1 MAQAQRKGLQ
11 SWQWVMLAGF
21 ILWLAV
27 FIAHRLRLIPEELA
41 LIPLI
46 ALSAVQLVAGL
57 TILQGAC
64 EALILG
70 VERLGARYRW
80 DSFIAGTIGEIA
92 SNLPEFV
99 VIAFLVRVDALMAFL
114 LAVVAIYSNA
124 LAFSVYSFFLPKD
137 VKGKFLMPDP
147 ITRAGTEVLIA
158 GSGIALVIGF
168 VFLAL
173 RSEAHKTELN
183 RFDLGLLGI
192 VLLVI
197 FGFYLY
203 SLMHYYSKQED
214 EDKAAPLDPVMHNVS
229 WLAILGILGLGTAAA
244 FVGGERISAF
254 ADSALHRISLPQV
267 PTALIL
273 AFFAGVSEY
282 LMVIKAHRKH
292 EMGIALSNVFG
303 AITQQMFLVFPF
315 TVLAVAA
322 IGATIPINFVTTISL
337 ILLFPVFFVLFEYLE
352 EDHTLNNLDAAGMVG
367 IFALIVYVLLF
378 MSGVKG
384 G

>member
-1 MAQAQRKGLQ
+1 MAHARQKGLQ
-11 SWQWVMLAGF
+11 NWQWVMIAGF
-21 ILWLAV
+21 ILWLALFV
-27 FIAHRLRLIPEELA
+27 AHKLHMIPEEMA
-41 LIPLI
+41 MGTLI
-46 ALSAVQLVAGL
+46 AISALQLIAGL
-57 TILQGAC
+57 TLLQGAC

-114 LAVVAIYSNA
+114 IAVVAIYSNA

-183 RFDLGLLGI
+183 RVDLGLIAL
-192 VLLVI
+192 VLFVV
-197 FGFYLY
+197 FGFYIY

-214 EDKAAPLDPVMHNVS
+214 EDKAEPLDPAMHSVS
-229 WLAILGILGLGTAAA
+229 WSAIISMLALGTAGA
-244 FVGGERISAF
+244 FVGGESISAF

-282 LMVIKAHRKH
+282 LMVFKAHRKG
-292 EMGIALSNVFG
+292 ELGIALSNVFG

-315 TVLAVAA
+315 TALFIALM
-322 IGATIPINFVTTISL
+322 GATIPINFVTTISL

-384 G
+384 

>member
-1 MAQAQRKGLQ
+1 MAHARNKGLQ
-11 SWQWVMLAGF
+11 TWQWVMMAGF
-21 ILWLAV
+21 IVWLALTGARILH
-27 FIAHRLRLIPEELA
+27 FIPDEMA
-41 LIPLI
+41 LPTLI
-46 ALSAVQLVAGL
+46 ALGAAQLIAGF

-70 VERLGARYRW
+70 VERLGARFRW

-99 VIAFLVRVDALMAFL
+99 VIAFLVLIDPLAAFL
-114 LAVVAIYSNA
+114 IAVVAIYFNA

-173 RSEAHKTELN
+173 HSESHKTELN
-183 RFDLGLLGI
+183 RYDLALI
-192 VLLVI
+192 AAVLLVV
-197 FGFYLY
+197 FGFYIY
-203 SLMHYYSKQED
+203 SLMHYYAKQED
-214 EDKAAPLDPVMHNVS
+214 ENKAAPLDPAMHSVS
-229 WLAILGILGLGTAAA
+229 WSAIIGMLALGTAGA
-244 FVGGERISAF
+244 FVGGESISAF
-254 ADSALHRISLPQV
+254 ADVALHRLSLPQV

-282 LMVIKAHRKH
+282 LIVFKAHRKG
-292 EMGIALSNVFG
+292 ELGIALSNVFG
-303 AITQQMFLVFPF
+303 AITQQMFLVLPF
-315 TVLAVAA
+315 TLIA
-322 IGATIPINFVTTISL
+322 IALMGRCIPINFVTTISL
-337 ILLFPVFFVLFEYLE
+337 VLLFPVFFVLFEYLE

-384 G
+384 

>member
-1 MAQAQRKGLQ
+1 MAYAQRKGLQ
-11 SWQWVMLAGF
+11 TWQWVMLAGF
-21 ILWLAV
+21 ILWLAL
-27 FIAHRLRLIPEELA
+27 FTARKLHLIPEEQA
-41 LIPLI
+41 MGMLI
-46 ALSAVQLVAGL
+46 ALSAAQLIAGF

-99 VIAFLVRVDALMAFL
+99 VIAFLVLVDPLAAFL
-114 LAVVAIYSNA
+114 IAVVAIYSNA

-173 RSEAHKTELN
+173 RSESHKTELN
-183 RFDLGLLGI
+183 RYDLGLI
-192 VLLVI
+192 AVVLLTV

-203 SLMHYYSKQED
+203 SLMRYYAKQEN
-214 EDKAAPLDPVMHNVS
+214 EDKAAPLDPAMHNVS
-229 WLAILGILGLGTAAA
+229 WGAIFGMLALGTAGA
-244 FVGGERISAF
+244 FIGGESISAF
-254 ADSALHRISLPQV
+254 AELALHRMSLPQV

-282 LMVIKAHRKH
+282 LIVFKAHRKG
-292 EMGIALSNVFG
+292 ELGIALSNVFG
-303 AITQQMFLVFPF
+303 AITQQMFLVLPF
-315 TVLAVAA
+315 TALFIALMGAA
-322 IGATIPINFVTTISL
+322 IPINFVTTISL

-384 G
+384 

>member
-1 MAQAQRKGLQ
+1 MANTQRKGLQ
-11 SWQWVMLAGF
+11 TWQWVMLAGF
-21 ILWLAV
+21 LLWLALL
-27 FIAHRLRLIPEELA
+27 IAHRLRLIPEELA

-46 ALSAVQLVAGL
+46 VVSALELIAGL

-114 LAVVAIYSNA
+114 IAVVAIYSNA

-137 VKGKFLMPDP
+137 VKGKFLMPEP

-183 RFDLGLLGI
+183 GIDLGLIAL
-192 VLLVI
+192 VLLVV
-197 FGFYLY
+197 FGFYIY
-203 SLMHYYSKQED
+203 SLIHYYSKQED
-214 EDKAAPLDPVMHNVS
+214 EDKAEPLDPAMHSTS
-229 WLAILGILGLGTAAA
+229 WGAIISMLALGTAGA
-244 FVGGERISAF
+244 FIGGESISAF
-254 ADSALHRISLPQV
+254 ADSALHQLSLPQV
-267 PTALIL
+267 PTAIIL

-282 LMVIKAHRKH
+282 LIVYKAHRKH
-292 EMGIALSNVFG
+292 ELGIALSNVFG
-303 AITQQMFLVFPF
+303 AITQQMFLVLPF
-315 TVLAVAA
+315 TALFIALM
-322 IGATIPINFVTTISL
+322 GASIPINFVTTISL

-384 G
+384 